1 LTLVR
6 LGEIAH
12 GRSGD
17 KGDMVN
23 IALIAH
29 KPEWMEL
36 LSDAVTPKVLASW
49 FKGWT
54 EGPFEVFEVPGIGAI
69 NCLIHNVLQGG
80 GAVSK
85 RLDSQGKALGQIVLN
100 AEVEIDSKKAA
111 KLGFNL

>member
-1 LTLVR
+1 MKVS
-6 LGEIAH
+6 LGQLAH

-36 LSDAVTPKVLASW
+36 LSEAVTPKMLEQW
-49 FKGWT
+49 FEGWS

-69 NCLIHNVLQGG
+69 NCLIHKVLQGG
-80 GAVSK
+80 GTVSK
-85 RLDSQGKALGQIVLN
+85 RLDSQGKALGQVILE
-100 AEVEIDSKKAA
+100 AEVEIDDQRAA
-111 KLGFNL
+111 ELGFHL

>member
-1 LTLVR
+1 
-6 LGEIAH
+6 
-12 GRSGD
+12 
-17 KGDMVN
+17 MVN

-29 KPEWMEL
+29 QPEWMEL
-36 LSDAVTPKVLASW
+36 LSDAVTPEVLASW

-85 RLDSQGKALGQIVLN
+85 RLDSQGKALGQIVLD